1 MRAADLI
8 NLLSQYDPDMEV
20 PVSFQPDEQHNPI
33 PDITTCNREQRSR
46 CYESLVEQAEDGMLV
61 INAAGHI
68 TYMNPYLVRL
78 SGYSAA
84 ELTGKTLAEL
94 MPADDADFLQQR
106 LAASSDHGRFSSR
119 LISRNRQQHWVQIS
133 ATRIPS
139 SDGRFRG
146 YMMTL
151 TDLSQQQIL
160 LPQLAD
166 QHQLGDKIERIR
178 DQLEQLKVLRT
189 HLLTEQQQIAGLSR
203 IEASASWHQGRYL
216 YLIEPQKNGKRKRRY
231 VGSDPDKVRQALA
244 AVKRQE
250 RYQQL
255 SQELLRIEEQIRS
268 ATFRLDSFL
277 WDLAQVPPELHRLL
291 PASA

>member
-78 SGYSAA
+78 CGYSAA

-106 LAASSDHGRFSSR
+106 LAANSDHGRFSSR

-189 HLLTEQQQIAGLSR
+189 HLLAEQQQIAGLPR
-203 IEASASWHQGRYL
+203 VEASASWHQGRYL

-231 VGSDPDKVRQALA
+231 IGSDPDKVRQALA

-250 RYQQL
+250 RYQQI